1 VSEENAAL
9 IDEVEQQ
16 IRSTNLKG
24 GCLKLTNGY
33 ELRCSWFEVFECGR
47 KICLVGIPVFANNGS
62 ASQLIMGLLVCFIS
76 AMMYASYEP
85 FVSESDDRLSKICQT
100 SLFFSLVS
108 SIALKMEPDSSQEV
122 LGVLL
127 LIMLAVP
134 PVIAFLFES
143 DVDFE
148 EGCHMSTIK
157 QISFRV
163 FDSTFGRC
171 FEYLFKVSPEGTTGL
186 GRRLSKLT
194 STVQSSMR
202 KASVSLRKGS
212 LPADA
217 EVPAAPAS
225 SQAPKSSLVQVNIN
239 KKNAPPS
246 NLDMTAASSSE
257 EIRQVSSYSV

>member
-1 VSEENAAL
+1 
-9 IDEVEQQ
+9 
-16 IRSTNLKG
+16 
-24 GCLKLTNGY
+24 
-33 ELRCSWFEVFECGR
+33 
-47 KICLVGIPVFANNGS
+47 
-62 ASQLIMGLLVCFIS
+62 
-76 AMMYASYEP
+76 
-85 FVSESDDRLSKICQT
+85 
-100 SLFFSLVS
+100 
-108 SIALKMEPDSSQEV
+108 
-122 LGVLL
+122 
-127 LIMLAVP
+127 
-134 PVIAFLFES
+134 
-143 DVDFE
+143 
-148 EGCHMSTIK
+148 MSTIK

-217 EVPAAPAS
+217 EVPVVPAS
-225 SQAPKSSLVQVNIN
+225 SQAPKSSLVQVNIT